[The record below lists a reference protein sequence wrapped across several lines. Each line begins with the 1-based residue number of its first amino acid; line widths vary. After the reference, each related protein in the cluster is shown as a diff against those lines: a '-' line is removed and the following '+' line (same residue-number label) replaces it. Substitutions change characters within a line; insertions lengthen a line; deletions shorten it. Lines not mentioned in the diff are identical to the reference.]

1 MPKSGDRGPQARRVA
16 RTIVFIFA
24 LEGGPS
30 KLRLGRVFTRRGQ
43 QDLSGIRGEHFSCW
57 QRGRTWLTLMW
68 WVGARAKTG
77 ASTTQDTNLSNSM
90 RLIICAP
97 PYGP

>member
-1 MPKSGDRGPQARRVA
+1 MKCHLRRVA
-16 RTIVFIFA
+16 QTIGAHFT

-30 KLRLGRVFTRRGQ
+30 KLRLGGAFLRPSQ
-43 QDLSGIRGEHFSCW
+43 DDLSGMRGEHLSPW

-97 PYGP
+97 PCGLP